1 MPALDKIFDRTEI
14 NANNALLKMLVEWEA
29 LQLDIRDM
37 RVRVANSLKIYGG
50 DMIKQEAGKL
60 LRKNKEIYCPLELI

>member
-60 LRKNKEIYCPLELI
+60 LRKNKEIYCPLEQI